1 MTKIINGKQIADSI
15 ANKLKKE
22 VLTLT
27 KKPILAIVI
36 YKPDSR
42 SQMYVKLK
50 QARAKEVGIQV
61 QLLDWSNLSQE
72 DCITNM
78 QQIAQDDNVDGII
91 VQLPLSGWYDPQLL
105 LDLIPS
111 NKDVDGLSSK
121 SIDDLKDN
129 KQILMPATPKAVIT
143 ALEYEQINLRNKTIA
158 IIGQGKLVG
167 LPISLILKNR
177 GLNIVSA
184 DVNTKNLNSIT
195 QKADIVISA
204 TGVPN
209 IIKGAMIK
217 DGAVVLDVGIVEVNG
232 KLAGDVDYASVEH
245 KCSVIAKV
253 PGGIGPITV
262 VSLLENVVEVA
273 KKRQGN

>member
-262 VSLLENVVEVA
+262 VSLLENVVEAA